1 MLYIVSYD
9 LMKSGQDYPRIID
22 RLKQWGGLRVLYSV
36 WLVRT
41 DSTSVQLRND
51 LQSHLDANDR
61 IVVAKLTGEAAWRSL
76 IPSNETVK
84 SFIEGA

>member
-1 MLYIVSYD
+1 MLYVVSYD
-9 LMKSGQDYPRIID
+9 LMKSGQDYPRVIK
-22 RLKQWGGLRVLYSV
+22 RLEQWGGLRILYSV

-41 DSTSVQLRND
+41 VSTAVQLRDD
-51 LQSHLDANDR
+51 LQSHIDANDR
-61 IVVAKLTGEAAWRSL
+61 IFVANLTGESAWRSL